1 MKYRLLLI
9 ASLTLL
15 STFVH
20 AQQIVLTPQ
29 WTAQSQFAGYY
40 IALEMG
46 FYKEAGVDVVIK
58 HTTAS
63 DMALNHLL
71 SGKSNA
77 ITMILYDAIYQI
89 EHGVEMV
96 NILQTAQKSGHIIV
110 VRDDNIKKIED
121 LRGKRVG
128 IWRSNFN
135 QLVQLMDLDYNLNID
150 WITFIQ
156 SINLYISGAIDA
168 TMAVTYNELYWL
180 QCSGFEDKLVITLA
194 ELGYDYPEDGLYI
207 SKDYY
212 DKYPE
217 KAKAFAEASRR
228 GWEWAH
234 ENPEKALDIV
244 IDVMHRENVPVS
256 RRHQEWM
263 LNEVL
268 KQQCAEGESTPS
280 FGLDSAKVNE
290 LNELLIRHN
299 RITKGLTAD
308 QIQGR

>member
-1 MKYRLLLI
+1 MKNRLILI
-9 ASLTLL
+9 AALTFL

-29 WTAQSQFAGYY
+29 WTAQTQFAGYY
-40 IALEMG
+40 VAQEMG

-58 HTTAS
+58 HTSAS

-71 SGKSNA
+71 SGKSDA

-110 VRDDNIKKIED
+110 VRDDDIKKIED

-180 QCSGFEDKLVITLA
+180 QCSGFEDKLIIPLA
-194 ELGYDYPEDGLYI
+194 DLGYDYPEDGLYI
-207 SKDYY
+207 SKKYY

-228 GWEWAH
+228 GWEWVH

-244 IDVMHRENVPVS
+244 IDVMHREQVPVS

-263 LNEVL
+263 LKEVL
-268 KQQCAEGESTPS
+268 KLQCPEGESIPS
-280 FGLDSAKVNE
+280 FVLDPVKVNE
-290 LNELLIRHN
+290 LNKLLIRHN
-299 RITKGLTAD
+299 RISKPLTID